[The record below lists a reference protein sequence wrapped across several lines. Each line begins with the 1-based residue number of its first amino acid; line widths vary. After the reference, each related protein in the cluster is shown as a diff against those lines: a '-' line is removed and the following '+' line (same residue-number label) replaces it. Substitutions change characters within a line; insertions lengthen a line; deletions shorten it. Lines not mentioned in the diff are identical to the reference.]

1 MRIGVADLAKQ
12 LERKLAPMYLL
23 YGEEPLL
30 LQEGAD
36 ALRAACRARGYSERR
51 IFDAD
56 ASFDW
61 NLLLA
66 ECSSLSLF
74 AEQKL
79 IEIRLPGGKPG
90 SEGATV
96 LRAIAA
102 RPPPDTV
109 LLLLAGKIDWSAE
122 KSAWFKAIDEAGVAV
137 KAWPVRRNE
146 LPGWIGKRLREAGFR
161 PDAGA
166 VALLA
171 ERVEGNLLAAQQE
184 IEKLG
189 LLAEPGALDA
199 RSLAAL
205 VTDSARYS
213 SFDLCDR
220 ALEGA
225 RAAAIRTLQGLRAE
239 GEEIQMVLGAL
250 AAEIRR
256 LMRVAQ
262 RHASGESMDQA
273 VRAERGRPHYAVAV
287 RRLGARGM
295 HELLHRAALVDR
307 CIKGLEPRDAWTEM
321 LGLVIQA
328 AGGIERNPAPRTH

>member
-12 LERKLAPMYLL
+12 LERQLAPMYLL

-30 LQEGAD
+30 LQESAD
-36 ALRAACRARGYSERR
+36 ELRAACRTRGYAERR

-56 ASFDW
+56 AGFDW
-61 NLLLA
+61 NLVLA

-74 AEQKL
+74 AEHKL
-79 IEIRLPGGKPG
+79 IEIRLAGGKPG

-122 KSAWFKAIDEAGVAV
+122 KSAWFKAIDETGVAV

-184 IEKLG
+184 IEKLR

-199 RSLAAL
+199 RTLAAL

-220 ALEGA
+220 ALEGD
-225 RAAAIRTLQGLRAE
+225 RAATIRTLQGLRAE
-239 GEEIQMVLGAL
+239 GEEIQMVLGAF

-287 RRLGARGM
+287 RRLGSPGTQEM
-295 HELLHRAALVDR
+295 LGRAAPAER
-307 CIKGLEPRDAWTEM
+307 CIKG
-321 LGLVIQA
+321 V
-328 AGGIERNPAPRTH
+328 